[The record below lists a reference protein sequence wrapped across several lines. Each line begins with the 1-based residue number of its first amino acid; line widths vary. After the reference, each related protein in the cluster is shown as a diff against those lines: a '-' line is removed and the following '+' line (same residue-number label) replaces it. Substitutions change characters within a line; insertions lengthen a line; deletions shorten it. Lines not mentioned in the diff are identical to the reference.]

1 MIPLI
6 NYTFW
11 TLKRVGSISLSC
23 RHSMLFEDLGG
34 EYKIELAAN
43 ARSVKEFDEGLTRGK

>member
-1 MIPLI
+1 
-6 NYTFW
+6 
-11 TLKRVGSISLSC
+11 
-23 RHSMLFEDLGG
+23 MLFEDLGG